1 MATRMKQLGGMT
13 VVALLAGGCLL
24 ITPAKA
30 DVAAKQM
37 LRPGMSVVVS
47 VNTKPNAIKQDA
59 ARDVGLTSTANAAEA
74 VPSLQSD
81 AQ

>member
-1 MATRMKQLGGMT
+1 
-13 VVALLAGGCLL
+13 
-24 ITPAKA
+24 
-30 DVAAKQM
+30 M

-59 ARDVGLTSTANAAEA
+59 ARDAGLTSTANAAEA
-74 VPSLQSD
+74 VPNLQSD